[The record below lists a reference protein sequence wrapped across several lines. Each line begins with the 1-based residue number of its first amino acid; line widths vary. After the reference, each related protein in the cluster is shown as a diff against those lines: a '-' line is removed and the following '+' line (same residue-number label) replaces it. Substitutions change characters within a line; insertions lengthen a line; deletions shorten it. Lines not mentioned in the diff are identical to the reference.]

1 MTEQEKKPVDMGP
14 RMVGSL
20 SVDESRQVRE
30 RQASRSNVMG
40 VVLIGLCVLFF
51 AITIVKVGVWG

>member
-20 SVDESRQVRE
+20 SVDESRLVRE

-40 VVLIGLCVLFF
+40 CRPDRSLC
-51 AITIVKVGVWG
+51 AILCNHHC